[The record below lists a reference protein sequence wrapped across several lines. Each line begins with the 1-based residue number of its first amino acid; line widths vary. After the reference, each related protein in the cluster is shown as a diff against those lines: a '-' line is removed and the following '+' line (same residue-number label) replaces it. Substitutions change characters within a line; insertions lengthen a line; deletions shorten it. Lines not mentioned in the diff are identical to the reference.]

1 MSKEMDVMEEIQNQK
16 VGEMHRTEIL
26 QLDDEC
32 MELAGKKLFA
42 IDDQPV
48 IPVDPLR

>member
-1 MSKEMDVMEEIQNQK
+1 MSKEMGVMDEIQTQK
-16 VGEMHRTEIL
+16 VKEMRHTAL
-26 QLDDEC
+26 LPLDDEC
-32 MELAGKKLFA
+32 SALASSKKFA

>member
-1 MSKEMDVMEEIQNQK
+1 MSKDMGVMDEIQTQK
-16 VGEMHRTEIL
+16 VKEMHDSDL
-26 QLDDEC
+26 LPLDAEGV
-32 MELAGKKLFA
+32 ELAGKKLFA

>member
-1 MSKEMDVMEEIQNQK
+1 MSKEMEVMDEIQTQK
-16 VGEMHRTEIL
+16 VEEMHDTDL
-26 QLDDEC
+26 LPLDDEC